1 MNKTI
6 KTGLLLFGALVL
18 SRLLPLPPNSEPL
31 LGLAVLTPYLSKNN
45 LAFLFPLGVMFI
57 SDLIIGFHN
66 SMLMTYTAL
75 AVAPF
80 ISRMLKGKVYQ
91 SLLGSW
97 LVWHIMANIGLNYP
111 PFSLEALLF
120 DLRFLVSG
128 LSVVVLYDIMR
139 RKWQTAYREV

>member
-57 SDLIIGFHN
+57 SDLIIGFHSN
-66 SMLMTYTAL
+66 MLMTYTAL

-120 DLRFLVSG
+120 DIRFLVSG

>member
-1 MNKTI
+1 M
-6 KTGLLLFGALVL
+6 
-18 SRLLPLPPNSEPL
+18 
-31 LGLAVLTPYLSKNN
+31 
-45 LAFLFPLGVMFI
+45 FL
-57 SDLIIGFHN
+57 SDLIIGFHS

-120 DLRFLVSG
+120 DIRFLVSG